1 MQERCQSA
9 TARKYAAGRDSGE
22 KTRAGLSALRH
33 GKPTGT
39 KIRATPIRSGNI
51 VSSSPVTAD
60 NARVRLFH
68 ASLVWPLLLE
78 PLTIEGSEGHHWEVF
93 EARQDSHPWRRI
105 DDEFTDDPSQFK
117 ERHYRE
123 FVSFLPYVQRF
134 LYGEGRSRHDAPNDP
149 PGNSPMHVF
158 RRKDISRLRLTLR
171 QGESQIE
178 LRIVHLDLYFFEDL
192 NLLQLNLEVRG
203 DDLPLDTVREI
214 LFRFGRA
221 YPSGW
226 EEGGEGLHNV
236 FLAEWLDADGQVVA
250 RSDAEKREKYL
261 GYVCRHRSP
270 CISEHWASLLRP
282 LVLAHSDEPG
292 DLRYRLIEYQRMPVM
307 AFLAVDRPRTL
318 EREDWVR
325 IGLAATLHPDETLP
339 INEPMV
345 VEFEQRFCH
354 DRFWTDSERGPNTRF
369 ICTGNVLTVVGDAA
383 QPFFIDGE
391 RGVLA
396 QFRHQYFLVFLI
408 AHLHRAALL
417 LFSEVL
423 VDAVN
428 DLDIRNDS
436 SVRRFKR
443 RIRANFETF
452 LRFTHRYWF
461 HELSERPH
469 VQAIYRMCS
478 NHLRNDALY
487 DEVRDEIKE
496 MSHYLDSDS
505 QRRQSN
511 TVVRL
516 TVITILGLIATVTTG
531 YFGMNIIPFGDGSI
545 LERTLHGLIATVAF
559 IVLVLFAVARSKR
572 LSDFLEALSDE
583 RLSFA
588 GKMRAL
594 WSVLGGKER

>member
-1 MQERCQSA
+1 MTESP
-9 TARKYAAGRDSGE
+9 DS
-22 KTRAGLSALRH
+22 
-33 GKPTGT
+33 
-39 KIRATPIRSGNI
+39 
-51 VSSSPVTAD
+51 VDAD
-60 NARVRLFH
+60 MVRLFH
-68 ASLVWPLLLE
+68 ASLVWPLQLE
-78 PLTIEGSEGHHWEVF
+78 PLTVSGTEGRHWEVF
-93 EARQDSHPWRRI
+93 ESCPAPHPWRRI
-105 DDEFTDDPSQFK
+105 DDEFMEDSTQFE

-134 LYGEGRSRHDAPNDP
+134 LYGEGRSRNSRPDDP

-158 RRKDISRLRLTLR
+158 RRKDIVSLRLVLRKGQAPITLK
-171 QGESQIE
+171 
-178 LRIVHLDLYFFEDL
+178 IVHLDLYFFHDL
-192 NLLQLNLEVRG
+192 DVVLLNLEVRANE
-203 DDLPLDTVREI
+203 LPLDAARDL

-236 FLAEWLDADGQVVA
+236 YLAEWIGVDGQVIA

-261 GYVCRHRSP
+261 SYVCQHRSP

-282 LVLAHSDEPG
+282 MVLAHSDEVG
-292 DLRYRLIEYQRMPVM
+292 TLRYRLIEYQRMPVM
-307 AFLAVDRPRTL
+307 AYLAIDEPRKLT
-318 EREDWVR
+318 REDWVR
-325 IGLAATLHPDETLP
+325 IGFATTLHPNETLP
-339 INEPMV
+339 INEPGV
-345 VEFEQRFCH
+345 IEFEHRFCQ
-354 DRFWTDSERGPNTRF
+354 DRFWTDSEAGPNTRF
-369 ICTGNVLTVVGDAA
+369 MCTGNAFTVVGDAA
-383 QPFFIDGE
+383 FPFFVDSE

-396 QFRHQYFLVFLI
+396 QFRHQYFIVFLI
-408 AHLHRAALL
+408 AHLHRASLL
-417 LFSEVL
+417 AFSEVL

-428 DLDIRNDS
+428 DLDIRDDV

-469 VQAIYRMCS
+469 VQTMYRLCS
-478 NHLRNDALY
+478 NHLHNDAMY
-487 DEVRDEIKE
+487 DDVRDEIRE

-531 YFGMNIIPFGDGSI
+531 YFGMNIISFGEGSV
-545 LERTLHGLIATVAF
+545 LERGLHGLVATTVF
-559 IVLVLFAVARSKR
+559 IVLVLFAVAKSKR

-583 RLSFA
+583 KLTLV
-588 GKMRAL
+588 GKFRAL
-594 WSVLGGKER
+594 WGVVGKTER

>member
-1 MQERCQSA
+1 MTETQ
-9 TARKYAAGRDSGE
+9 
-22 KTRAGLSALRH
+22 
-33 GKPTGT
+33 
-39 KIRATPIRSGNI
+39 GNRQ
-51 VSSSPVTAD
+51 
-60 NARVRLFH
+60 NGHVRLFH
-68 ASLVWPLLLE
+68 ASLVWPLQLE
-78 PLTIEGSEGHHWEVF
+78 PMAITGSEGRHWELF
-93 EARQDSHPWRRI
+93 ESQAEASPWRRI
-105 DDEFTDDPSQFK
+105 DDEFMDDAGQFK

-134 LYGEGRSRHDAPNDP
+134 LYGEGRSRNSSADDP
-149 PGNSPMHVF
+149 PGGSPMHVF
-158 RRKDISRLRLTLR
+158 RRKDIDRLRVILHKG
-171 QGESQIE
+171 QAPIE
-178 LRIVHLDLYFFEDL
+178 LDIVHIDLYFFHDL
-192 NLLQLNLEVRG
+192 DVVQLNLEVRAN
-203 DDLPLDTVREI
+203 DLPLDTVRDF

-226 EEGGEGLHNV
+226 EEGGEGLHNIY
-236 FLAEWLDADGQVVA
+236 LAEWIGIDGQVIA
-250 RSDAEKREKYL
+250 RSDAEIREKYL
-261 GYVCRHRSP
+261 SYVCLHRSP

-282 LVLAHSDEPG
+282 MVLAHSDEPG

-307 AFLAVDRPRTL
+307 AFLAVDQPRTL
-318 EREDWVR
+318 SREAWVR
-325 IGLAATLHPDETLP
+325 IGLATLLHPNETLP
-339 INEPMV
+339 INEPGV
-345 VEFEQRFCH
+345 IEFESRFCH
-354 DRFWTDSERGPNTRF
+354 DRFWTDSEAGPNTRF
-369 ICTGNVLTVVGDAA
+369 MCTGNAFTVVGDTAF
-383 QPFFIDGE
+383 PFFVDGE

-408 AHLHRAALL
+408 AHLHRASLL
-417 LFSEVL
+417 AFSEVL

-428 DLDIRNDS
+428 DLDIRNEN

-469 VQAIYRMCS
+469 VQAMYRLCS

-487 DEVRDEIKE
+487 DDVRDEIRE

-531 YFGMNIIPFGDGSI
+531 YFGMNIIAFGEGSM
-545 LERTLHGLIATVAF
+545 LERSLHGLIASSVF
-559 IVLVLFAVARSKR
+559 IALVLFAVAKSKR

-583 RLSFA
+583 RLTLP
-588 GKMRAL
+588 GKFRAL
-594 WSVLGGKER
+594 WGVVGKTER

>member
-1 MQERCQSA
+1 M
-9 TARKYAAGRDSGE
+9 
-22 KTRAGLSALRH
+22 
-33 GKPTGT
+33 
-39 KIRATPIRSGNI
+39 
-51 VSSSPVTAD
+51 SSPSAIDD
-60 NARVRLFH
+60 NGRVRLFH
-68 ASLVWPLLLE
+68 ASLVWPLQLQ
-78 PLTIEGSEGHHWEVF
+78 PLARDDGEGRHWEIF
-93 EARQDSHPWRRI
+93 EARQEGQPWRLI
-105 DDEFTDDPSQFK
+105 DDEFTDDPSQFE

-134 LYGEGRSRHDAPNDP
+134 LYGESRSRNASPDDP
-149 PGNSPMHVF
+149 PGNSPMHIF
-158 RRKDISRLRLTLR
+158 RRKDIAQLRLTL
-171 QGESQIE
+171 QKGQAPVV
-178 LRIVHLDLYFFEDL
+178 LDIVHLDLYFFHDL
-192 NLLQLNLEVRG
+192 DLVQLNLEVRG
-203 DDLPLDTVREI
+203 NDLPLATVREL

-236 FLAEWLDADGQVVA
+236 YLAEWIGNDGEVIA
-250 RSDAEKREKYL
+250 RSDTERREKYL
-261 GYVCRHRSP
+261 RYVSQHRSP

-282 LVLAHSDEPG
+282 LVLAHSDEAG

-307 AFLAVDRPRTL
+307 AFLAMEQPRTL
-318 EREDWVR
+318 SREEWVR
-325 IGLAATLHPDETLP
+325 IGLATMLHPNETLP
-339 INEPMV
+339 VNEPAV
-345 VEFEQRFCH
+345 IEFEKRYCQ
-354 DRFWTDSERGPNTRF
+354 DRFWTDSEAGPNTRF
-369 ICTGNVLTVVGDAA
+369 MCTGNAFTVVGDTAF
-383 QPFFIDGE
+383 PFFMDGE

-417 LFSEVL
+417 VFSEVL

-428 DLDIRNDS
+428 DLDIRNDN

-469 VQAIYRMCS
+469 VQAMYRLCS
-478 NHLRNDALY
+478 NHLRNDGMY
-487 DEVRDEIKE
+487 DDVRDEIRE

-531 YFGMNIIPFGDGSI
+531 YFGMNIIAFGEGAWF
-545 LERTLHGLIATVAF
+545 ERALHGLIATTVF
-559 IVLVLFAVARSKR
+559 IALVLFAVARSKR

-583 RLSFA
+583 RLSLA
-588 GKMRAL
+588 GKFRTL
-594 WSVLGGKER
+594 WGVIGSKER

>member
-1 MQERCQSA
+1 M
-9 TARKYAAGRDSGE
+9 
-22 KTRAGLSALRH
+22 
-33 GKPTGT
+33 
-39 KIRATPIRSGNI
+39 
-51 VSSSPVTAD
+51 SSSAD
-60 NARVRLFH
+60 PQTPGHVQLFH
-68 ASLVWPLLLE
+68 ASLVWPLQLE
-78 PLTIEGSEGHHWEVF
+78 PLATDVREGRHWEVF
-93 EARQDSHPWRRI
+93 EATQDSHPWRLI

-134 LYGEGRSRHDAPNDP
+134 LYGEGRSRKSSPDDP

-158 RRKDISRLRLTLR
+158 RRKDIAKLRLTLR
-171 QGESQIE
+171 KGQEPVE
-178 LRIVHLDLYFFEDL
+178 LHIVHLDLYFFHDL
-192 NLLQLNLEVRG
+192 DLVQLNLEVRG
-203 DDLPLDTVREI
+203 SDLPLAKVRDI

-236 FLAEWLDADGQVVA
+236 YLAEWIDNDDQVLA
-250 RSDAEKREKYL
+250 RSDTERRGKYL
-261 GYVCRHRSP
+261 EYVSQHRSP

-282 LVLAHSDEPG
+282 LALAHSDEPS
-292 DLRYRLIEYQRMPVM
+292 DLRYRLIEYQRMPVT
-307 AFLAVDRPRTL
+307 AFLAINQPRSL
-318 EREDWVR
+318 QREDWIR
-325 IGLAATLHPDETLP
+325 IGLATMLHPDENLP
-339 INEPMV
+339 INEPAV
-345 VEFEQRFCH
+345 IEFEKRFCQ
-354 DRFWTDSERGPNTRF
+354 DRFWTDSEAGPNTRF
-369 ICTGNVLTVVGDAA
+369 MCTGNAFTVVGDNAS
-383 QPFFIDGE
+383 PFFMDAD

-417 LFSEVL
+417 VFSEVL

-428 DLDIRNDS
+428 DLDIRNDN

-469 VQAIYRMCS
+469 VQAMYRLCS
-478 NHLRNDALY
+478 NHLRNDGMY
-487 DEVRDEIKE
+487 DNVRDEIKE

-531 YFGMNIIPFGDGSI
+531 YFGMNIIAFGEGAWF
-545 LERTLHGLIATVAF
+545 ERALHGLVATSVF
-559 IVLVLFAVARSKR
+559 IGLILFAVARSKR

-583 RLSFA
+583 RLTLA
-588 GKMRAL
+588 GKFRTL
-594 WSVLGGKER
+594 WVVVGNKER

>member
-1 MQERCQSA
+1 MSQLIAPEDAS
-9 TARKYAAGRDSGE
+9 
-22 KTRAGLSALRH
+22 
-33 GKPTGT
+33 
-39 KIRATPIRSGNI
+39 
-51 VSSSPVTAD
+51 
-60 NARVRLFH
+60 RVKLFH
-68 ASLVWPLLLE
+68 ASLVWPLQLR
-78 PLTIEGSEGHHWEVF
+78 PLAVDGSEGRHWEVF
-93 EARQDSHPWRRI
+93 ESCQESRVWQRI
-105 DDEFTDDPSQFK
+105 DDEFTDDSSQFE

-134 LYGEGRSRHDAPNDP
+134 LYGEGRSRQSSPDDP

-158 RRKDISRLRLTLR
+158 RRKDIATLRLTLR
-171 QGESQIE
+171 KGQPPIE
-178 LRIVHLDLYFFEDL
+178 LHIVHLDLYFFHDL
-192 NLLQLNLEVRG
+192 DLIQLNVEVRG
-203 DDLPLDTVREI
+203 NDLSLDTTRDI

-236 FLAEWLDADGQVVA
+236 YLAEWIGVDGQVVA
-250 RSDAEKREKYL
+250 RSDTEKREKYL
-261 GYVCRHRSP
+261 GYVCQHRSP
-270 CISEHWASLLRP
+270 CVSEHWAALLRP

-292 DLRYRLIEYQRMPVM
+292 ELRYRLIEYQRMPVT
-307 AFLAVDRPRTL
+307 AFLAIDQPRTL
-318 EREDWVR
+318 RREDWVR
-325 IGLAATLHPDETLP
+325 LGLATMLHPNEALP
-339 INEPMV
+339 INEPAV
-345 VEFEQRFCH
+345 IEFEKRYCQ
-354 DRFWTDSERGPNTRF
+354 DRFWTDSEAGPNTRF
-369 ICTGNVLTVVGDAA
+369 ICTGNAFTVIGDASS
-383 QPFFIDGE
+383 PFFIDAE

-417 LFSEVL
+417 IFSEVL

-428 DLDIRNDS
+428 DLDIRNDN

-469 VQAIYRMCS
+469 VQAIYRLCS
-478 NHLRNDALY
+478 NHLHNDALY
-487 DEVRDEIKE
+487 DDVRDEIRE

-531 YFGMNIIPFGDGSI
+531 YFGMNIIPFGEGSL
-545 LERTLHGLIATVAF
+545 LERALHGLIATSVF
-559 IVLVLFAVARSKR
+559 VGLVLFAVARSKR

-583 RLSFA
+583 RLTLA
-588 GKMRAL
+588 GKLRAL
-594 WSVLGGKER
+594 GGVVVNKTR

>member
-1 MQERCQSA
+1 M
-9 TARKYAAGRDSGE
+9 TGI
-22 KTRAGLSALRH
+22 H
-33 GKPTGT
+33 GDPE
-39 KIRATPIRSGNI
+39 A
-51 VSSSPVTAD
+51 VS
-60 NARVRLFH
+60 VRLFH
-68 ASLVWPLLLE
+68 ASLVWPLQLE
-78 PLTIEGSEGHHWEVF
+78 PLTITGSQGRHWEVF
-93 EARQDSHPWRRI
+93 EARTEATPWRRI
-105 DDEFTDDPSQFK
+105 DDEFMEDSDQFK

-134 LYGEGRSRHDAPNDP
+134 LYGEGRSGNSRPDDP

-158 RRKDISRLRLTLR
+158 RRKDIAKLRLTLR
-171 QGESQIE
+171 KGQVPIE
-178 LRIVHLDLYFFEDL
+178 LNIVHLDLYFFHDL
-192 NLLQLNLEVRG
+192 DVVQLNLEVRG
-203 DDLPLDTVREI
+203 DDLPLDMVRDI

-236 FLAEWLDADGQVVA
+236 YLAEWIGVDGKVVA

-261 GYVCRHRSP
+261 KYVCQHRSP

-282 LVLAHSDEPG
+282 MVLAHSDETG
-292 DLRYRLIEYQRMPVM
+292 DLRFRLIEYQRMPVM
-307 AFLAVDRPRTL
+307 AFLAVDQPRSL
-318 EREDWVR
+318 SREDWVR
-325 IGLAATLHPDETLP
+325 IGFATTLHPNETLP
-339 INEPMV
+339 INEPGV
-345 VEFEQRFCH
+345 IEFEKRFCH
-354 DRFWTDSERGPNTRF
+354 DRFWTDSDAGPNTRF
-369 ICTGNVLTVVGDAA
+369 MCTGNAFTVVGDAA
-383 QPFFIDGE
+383 VPFFVDSE

-396 QFRHQYFLVFLI
+396 QFRHQYFIVFLI

-417 LFSEVL
+417 AFSEVM

-428 DLDIRNDS
+428 DLDIRDEV

-469 VQAIYRMCS
+469 IQAMYRLCS
-478 NHLRNDALY
+478 NHLHNDALY
-487 DEVRDEIKE
+487 DDVRDEIRE

-531 YFGMNIIPFGDGSI
+531 YFGMNIIAFGEGSM
-545 LERTLHGLIATVAF
+545 LQRALHGVIASAVF
-559 IVLVLFAVARSKR
+559 VGLVLFAVAKSKR

-583 RLSFA
+583 KLTLGDKF
-588 GKMRAL
+588 RAL
-594 WSVLGGKER
+594 WGVVGKTER